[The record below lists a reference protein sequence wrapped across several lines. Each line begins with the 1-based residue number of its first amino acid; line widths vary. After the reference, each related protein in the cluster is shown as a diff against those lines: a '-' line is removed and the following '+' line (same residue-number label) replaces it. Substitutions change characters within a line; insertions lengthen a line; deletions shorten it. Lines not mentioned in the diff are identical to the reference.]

1 LPLRNLLASSLV
13 PAVLSRLPRTLAITA
28 AVSVLLAACTTTVLP
43 PTETPSAT
51 AVTVEIPVEVTV
63 EVEVTRIVSQVVVEA
78 TPSPPKSCVP
88 ADFES
93 AEEIVIGAI
102 LPLSP
107 SGNMLGGFAVQAAL
121 GIAIDEVNSSGGI
134 RGLPVRLVTYDSH
147 GSAEQIPAQ
156 ISRLVQEDCAVAIV
170 GILHDKVATAAAAR
184 ANAQNVPLIIVGATT
199 DEVPAHQ
206 YPMVFRIAPSA
217 TMLAE
222 MPAKWLVEVGDYN
235 GDDTLS
241 AVNVVDS
248 RRADSPEIDRLE
260 EKFSEF
266 GIEYQTIPVDLP
278 ASDFSSV
285 IARIASTGYVPDAI
299 LISIGGESALEME
312 QQIRAANFGPQ
323 KGTLIVN
330 NEAALDSARFW
341 QVNPDGIG
349 TVVSRIGPWHKTV
362 AAVGQTFALKYVN
375 YFGHWPEYYAF
386 GGYDSIYLLA
396 DALER
401 TNSPAGDDLAASI
414 AKTDTMLASGHYYF
428 PYTSRPSADEA
439 QQPEYMWNQWPDF
452 HTLYLQYDE
461 SGQQSSDMPVIWPK
475 KYRSTEGPLSWTPS
489 SGD

>member
-1 LPLRNLLASSLV
+1 MQSRDLLALSLV
-13 PAVLSRLPRTLAITA
+13 QAISSRLSQSVAILLAVVA
-28 AVSVLLAACTTTVLP
+28 LAACTTTVLP
-43 PTETPSAT
+43 PTETAPAKP
-51 AVTVEIPVEVTV
+51 VTVEVPVEVTV
-63 EVEVTRIVSQVVVEA
+63 EVTRIVPQIVVEA
-78 TPSPPKSCVP
+78 TPSPPQSCAP
-88 ADFES
+88 SDFEDT
-93 AEEIVIGAI
+93 EEIVIGAI

-134 RGLPVRLVTYDSH
+134 RGLPVRLVTYDSR
-147 GSAEQIPAQ
+147 GRADDIPGLV
-156 ISRLVQEDCAVAIV
+156 SRLVREDCAVAIV
-170 GILHDKVATAAAAR
+170 GILHDTVATAAAAR
-184 ANAQNVPLIIVGATT
+184 ANAQNIPLIIIGATT
-199 DEVPAHQ
+199 DEVPSHQ
-206 YPMVFRIAPSA
+206 YPMVYRIAPSA

-248 RRADSPEIDRLE
+248 RRVASPEIDSLDA
-260 EKFSEF
+260 KFSEF

-285 IARIASTGYVPDAI
+285 IARIASIGYVPDAI
-299 LISIGGESALEME
+299 LISIGDESALEIE
-312 QQIRAANFGPQ
+312 EQIRAANFGPQ

-330 NEAALDSARFW
+330 NQAALDSVRFW

-362 AAVGQTFALKYVN
+362 AAPGQTFALKYAS

-414 AKTDTMLASGHYYF
+414 ANTDTMLASGHYYF